1 MDIRNQKGYTGID
14 IAISVI
20 VITIFISLIAVLIY
34 KFNSS
39 SNEVQLKS
47 KATEIAIDE
56 IEKVKAAGFKAYE
69 EMNQTTKEDK
79 DGNSLVNQQ
88 VEREQGFYKTII
100 VEDYTDIKGEDK
112 ISNLVKRVTVTI
124 SYMEKGQ
131 EQQISLSTILSK
143 ENEL

>member
-1 MDIRNQKGYTGID
+1 MNIGSQKGYTGVD

-20 VITIFISLIAVLIY
+20 IITIFISLIAVLIY

-39 SNEVQLKS
+39 SDELQIKS

-56 IEKVKAAGFKAYE
+56 IEIAKKNGFEQYVDKSGE
-69 EMNQTTKEDK
+69 IESDSVVIDKE
-79 DGNSLVNQQ
+79 GL
-88 VEREQGFYKTII
+88 EIGGFYKTIS
-100 VEDYTDIKGEDK
+100 VEDYTDTENNRDK

-124 SYMEKGQ
+124 SYMDKGQ

>member
-1 MDIRNQKGYTGID
+1 MNIRSQKGYTGVD

-20 VITIFISLIAVLIY
+20 IITIFISLIAVLIY

-39 SNEVQLKS
+39 SDELQIKS

-56 IEKVKAAGFKAYE
+56 IEIVKKNGFEQYVDKSGE
-69 EMNQTTKEDK
+69 IESDSVVIDKE
-79 DGNSLVNQQ
+79 
-88 VEREQGFYKTII
+88 GFYKTIL
-100 VEDYTDIKGEDK
+100 VEDYIENEENKDK
-112 ISNLVKRVTVTI
+112 IPNLVKRITVTI
-124 SYMEKGQ
+124 SYMDKGQ